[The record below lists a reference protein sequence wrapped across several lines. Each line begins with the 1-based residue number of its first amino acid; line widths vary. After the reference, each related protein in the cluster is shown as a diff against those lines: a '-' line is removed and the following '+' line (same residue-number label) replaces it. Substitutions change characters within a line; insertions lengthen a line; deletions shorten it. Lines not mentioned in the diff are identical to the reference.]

1 MYIKEF
7 GFIGLKFTV
16 QGLRFR
22 AQGSGAKFKCLKYIK
37 VPKMPKVKENRVQ
50 LLAEAIF
57 SDLAKKTKF
66 IRLEYGR

>member
-1 MYIKEF
+1 MDS
-7 GFIGLKFTV
+7 
-16 QGLRFR
+16 RFR
-22 AQGSGAKFKCLKYIK
+22 GNDSYLSYFVIPAKAGIYIRY
-37 VPKMPKVKENRVQ
+37 PYLLSYYVQ